1 MMPLQLI
8 IRRAQPAD
16 IPQIVAVEKA
26 AFTDPW
32 DERTL
37 QESLAYYPETFFVA
51 KNNGDVTGFVAG
63 GIEDTGEEVYGHI
76 MNLAV
81 SPGYRRQGI
90 GQHLIR
96 RLEQEY
102 VVLGASAVQLEVR
115 VTNTGAQEFYRYL
128 GYREVFQISCYY
140 SNEEDA
146 LVMMK
151 WFWR

>member
-1 MMPLQLI
+1 MMPLQLT

-16 IPQIVAVEKA
+16 IPEIVAVERV
-26 AFTDPW
+26 AFADPW

-51 KNNGDVTGFVAG
+51 KNNGDVAGFVAG
-63 GIEDTGEEVYGHI
+63 GVEDTGEEVYGHI

-81 SPGYRRQGI
+81 APGYRRRGI
-90 GQHLIR
+90 GRNLIR
-96 RLEQEY
+96 RLEREY

-115 VTNTGAQEFYRYL
+115 VTNTGAQEFYRRL
-128 GYREVFQISCYY
+128 GYREVFQVAAYY
-140 SNEEDA
+140 ANEEDA

-151 WFWR
+151 WFRF

>member
-16 IPQIVAVEKA
+16 IPLIVAVERT
-26 AFTDPW
+26 AFADPW

-51 KNNGDVTGFVAG
+51 KNNGDVAGFVAG
-63 GIEDTGEEVYGHI
+63 GIEDTGEEIYGHV

-81 SPGYRRQGI
+81 APGYRRQGI
-90 GQHLIR
+90 GRNLIR
-96 RLEQEY
+96 RLEREY

-115 VTNTGAQEFYRYL
+115 VTNTGAQEFYRRL
-128 GYREVFQISCYY
+128 GYREVFQVAAYY
-140 SNEEDA
+140 ANEEDA

-151 WFWR
+151 WFRF